1 MATIKKVTVTAKAL
15 DGFLIETRA
24 GDHIALVD
32 QPEKMGGTNK
42 GPTPLDYVFVA
53 LAGCLATIAKIV
65 AMQKQIDLRG
75 FEVSVEGEYNL
86 DVIRGK
92 DRSDRAGFNSIKVNI
107 KIDADMSQE
116 EKQAFIDEV
125 DRRCPVSDNLI
136 NTTPVEIVV
145 E

>member
-32 QPEKMGGTNK
+32 QPEKMGETNK